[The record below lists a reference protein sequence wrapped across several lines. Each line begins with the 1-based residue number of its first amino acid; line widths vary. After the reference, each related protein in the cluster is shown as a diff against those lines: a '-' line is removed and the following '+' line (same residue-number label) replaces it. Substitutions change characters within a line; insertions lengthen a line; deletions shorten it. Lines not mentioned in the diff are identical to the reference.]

1 MRRMTPSSVLSAIQT
16 KNPNF
21 KSRPGQLEL
30 IRLAYEILM
39 KSSSRDENEQTG
51 ESILVADAP
60 TGVGK
65 SLGYLIPALCVREKK
80 GVQVVISSATISLQE
95 QILKGDIPFL
105 EQALGR
111 KLSVAIAKGR
121 SRFLC
126 PLKLDEV
133 TTPVTI
139 DLFGD
144 VATAQNHSK
153 DEKSEAQLLA
163 EQFARGVWNGD
174 RDELESNP
182 SERVWASISTDSNG
196 CLGKHCRHVSDC
208 PYMKAKARFAKA
220 DFIIANHALVLADM
234 KIGFSILP
242 KPEAAIYILDE
253 AHNLPRMAVG
263 SMGTSH
269 PIVHAKKWIDRIARV
284 ADRLIKVSGIKSVE
298 ILSVKRSLNDL
309 SESLKILEDFAF
321 NLPEFRQSKKI
332 GDQLPTVT
340 LEGELPDIL
349 YGVGTLIYDRS
360 SALASDLAKVIS
372 ACNDLVKDNSEIAKN
387 AAELGSYVGRLSEME
402 EVWGL
407 ILAEVSPRHAPIARW
422 FELKQYGND
431 YDITVNASP
440 VSAAEKLK
448 ARFWSKVQGCVLVS
462 ATLAVVGG
470 FRSFLKRTGLA
481 KYEGVTA
488 VKLTSPFDYERNG
501 KLVLYDS
508 GVDPRNHAAHTSE
521 IARLLPEIVDCANGE
536 GTLCLFSSRK
546 QMEEVFEALP
556 SSMKKVTHVQGR
568 QGRAEVIRRHTA
580 MIDKGQSSMI
590 MGLASFGEGIDLKGK
605 LLTHVVIAK
614 IPFDPPTSPVEKVT
628 AAWLKNLGADPF
640 LTLVVPEASVKL
652 IQNVGRLLRTET
664 DSGVVSILDRR
675 LGATRYGNLILSA
688 LPPFT
693 VEKRNFK

>member
-1 MRRMTPSSVLSAIQT
+1 MNPSFVLSAIQS

-30 IRLAYEILM
+30 IRLAYDILL
-39 KSSSRDENEQTG
+39 KSSSRDDSEQTG

-105 EQALGR
+105 EQAIGR

-126 PLKLDEV
+126 PLKLDEI

-144 VATAQNHSK
+144 VANATNHSK
-153 DEKSEAQLLA
+153 DEKSEAQMLA
-163 EQFARGVWNGD
+163 EQFARGAWNGD
-174 RDELESNP
+174 RDELETNP
-182 SERVWASISTDSNG
+182 SERVWASVSTDSNG

-242 KPEAAIYILDE
+242 KPETAIYIFDE

-263 SMGTSH
+263 SMATSH
-269 PIVHAKKWIDRIARV
+269 PIVHAKKWIDRTPRV
-284 ADRLIKVSGIKSVE
+284 AERLIKVSGIQSVE
-298 ILSVKRSLNDL
+298 ISSIKRLLNEL
-309 SESLKILEDFAF
+309 SESLRILEDYAF
-321 NLPEFRQSKKI
+321 SLQEFKQSRKM

-340 LEGELPDIL
+340 LEGDLPDLL
-349 YGVGTLIYDRS
+349 YGVGALIYDQS
-360 SALASDLAKVIS
+360 SALASDLAKVCA
-372 ACNDLVKDNSEIAKN
+372 ACNELVKDNPEIAKN

-407 ILAEVSPRHAPIARW
+407 ILAEVGPRHAPIARW
-422 FELKQYGND
+422 FELKQYGKD

-488 VKLTSPFDYERNG
+488 VKLSSPFDYERNG

-521 IARLLPEIVDCANGE
+521 IARLLPQIIDCTNGE
-536 GTLCLFSSRK
+536 GTLCLFSSRR
-546 QMEEVFEALP
+546 QMEEVFDVLP
-556 SSMKKVTHVQGR
+556 ASMKKITHVQGR
-568 QGRAEVIRRHTA
+568 QGRAEIIKRHTG
-580 MIDKGQSSMI
+580 MVSKGLSSVI

-605 LLTHVVIAK
+605 LLTHVIIAK

-628 AAWLKNLGADPF
+628 AAWLKDLGADPF

-675 LGATRYGNLILSA
+675 LGATRYGNLILNA

-693 VEKRNFK
+693 VEKRVFK

>member
-1 MRRMTPSSVLSAIQT
+1 MTPSSVLSAIQN

-39 KSSSRDENEQTG
+39 KSSSRDDSEQTG

-182 SERVWASISTDSNG
+182 TERVWASISTDSNG

>member
-1 MRRMTPSSVLSAIQT
+1 MTPSFVLSSIQA

-39 KSSSRDENEQTG
+39 KSSSRDECEQMG

-105 EQALGR
+105 EEALGR

-144 VATAQNHSK
+144 VQNAPNHSK

-163 EQFARGVWNGD
+163 ERFARGTWSGD

-182 SERVWASISTDSNG
+182 SERVWASISTDSSG

-242 KPEAAIYILDE
+242 KPETALYIFDE

-263 SMGTSH
+263 SMATSH
-269 PIVHAKKWIDRIARV
+269 PIIHARKWIDRVLRV
-284 ADRLIKVSGIKSVE
+284 AERLIKVSGIKSVD
-298 ILSVKRSLNDL
+298 IPSIRKSLNEL
-309 SESLKILEDFAF
+309 SESLKILEEYAF
-321 NLPEFRQSKKI
+321 SLPEFKKGRNV

-340 LEGELPDIL
+340 VEGDVPDIL
-349 YGVGTLIYDRS
+349 HGVGTLIYDRS
-360 SALASDLAKVIS
+360 SALASDLAKVTS
-372 ACNDLVKDNSEIAKN
+372 ACSDLVRDSQEIAKN

-407 ILAEVSPRHAPIARW
+407 ILAEVGPRHAPIARW
-422 FELKQYGND
+422 FELKMYGRD

-481 KYEGVTA
+481 KYEAVTA

-508 GVDPRNHAAHTSE
+508 GVDPRDHAAHTSE
-521 IARLLPEIVDCANGE
+521 IARILPTIIDCMNGE

-556 SSMKKVTHVQGR
+556 ASMKKITHVQGR
-568 QGRAEVIRRHTA
+568 QGRAEVIKRHTA
-580 MIDKGQSSMI
+580 MVSKGQSSVI

-605 LLTHVVIAK
+605 LLTHVIIAK

-628 AAWLKNLGADPF
+628 AAWLKDLGADPF

-675 LGATRYGNLILSA
+675 LGATRYGNLILNA

-693 VEKRNFK
+693 VEKRIFK